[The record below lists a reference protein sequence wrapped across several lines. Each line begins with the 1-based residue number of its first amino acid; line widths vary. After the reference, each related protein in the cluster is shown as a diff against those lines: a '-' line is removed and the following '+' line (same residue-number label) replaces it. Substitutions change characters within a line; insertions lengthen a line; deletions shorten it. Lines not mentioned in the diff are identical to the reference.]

1 MAQILPLNTDLGEDM
16 EGASIDVLFT
26 PQLETTET
34 LVSINITDYEP
45 TQGITVDGNRLYGTY
60 ESVFSFSS
68 DALKYRLNDDF
79 ETASSWDDLPKDES
93 TQLYLWRAPQNL
105 RKVFSYT
112 VEMIYNYQE
121 ESSSGGSRSDSGT
134 EPPPAPVQKTL
145 TKVYTK
151 TIVGNW
157 SKWARQLRNYVY
169 VRP

>member
-1 MAQILPLNTDLGEDM
+1 M

-26 PQLETTET
+26 PQLETSET
-34 LVSINITDYEP
+34 LVSINIIDYEP
-45 TQGITVDGNRLYGTY
+45 TQGITVDGNHLYGTY

-79 ETASSWDDLPKDES
+79 KTASSWDDLPKDES
-93 TQLYLWRAPQNL
+93 TQLYLWRAPKNL

-121 ESSSGGSRSDSGT
+121 ESSSGGTRSDSGT

-157 SKWARQLRNYVY
+157 SKWAQQLRNYVY
-169 VRP
+169 MRP

>member
-26 PQLETTET
+26 PQLETSET
-34 LVSINITDYEP
+34 LVSINIIDYEP
-45 TQGITVDGNRLYGTY
+45 TQGITVDGNHLYGTY

-79 ETASSWDDLPKDES
+79 KTASSWDDLPKDES
-93 TQLYLWRAPQNL
+93 TQLYLWRAPKNL

-121 ESSSGGSRSDSGT
+121 ESSSGGTRSDSGT

-157 SKWARQLRNYVY
+157 SKWAQQLRNYVY
-169 VRP
+169 MRP